1 MELTLAQKKQAVDLL
16 MGDALRQ
23 KYIAEVNYRVSK
35 NVGDKE
41 ALEANKK
48 NLEKITMAID
58 ELEKVKAE
66 LEATDAK
73 TD

>member
-1 MELTLAQKKQAVDLL
+1 MELTLEQKKQAVDIL

-41 ALEANKK
+41 AMEANTK

-58 ELEKVKAE
+58 ELEKVMKE
-66 LEATDAK
+66 LENDTPVGN
-73 TD
+73 